1 MKYIALIPSYEPDEK
16 IIKVLKEL
24 KNSNFEIVIVNDG
37 SDKSY
42 DKYFDECKNYG
53 TLLSYDINCGKG
65 FALKTGLR
73 YIKDNFDDVIVV
85 TMDSDGQ
92 HTVKDALELCKLV
105 NDDNLI
111 YLGKRLR
118 GNKTPLRSK
127 VGNSISKC
135 FFKITTGVCVY
146 DTQTGLRAFSSKLI
160 PFMLNVNGDR
170 FDYEMNVLL
179 EATKNRIGL
188 KEKEIETIYED
199 NNSGSHFKTIRDSYL
214 IYKQVFKFCA
224 LSLISFIIDFLLYL
238 LLNII
243 TGNINISNIVA
254 RVVSANVNYG
264 LNKNLVFEDSK
275 MINKTIFKYYL
286 LALIIIIIN
295 TILLNILVK
304 GLFVNKYIAKIIVEV
319 VLFIINWIIQ
329 KRYVF

>member
-24 KNSNFEIVIVNDG
+24 KNSNFEVVIVNDG

-53 TLLSYDINCGKG
+53 TLLSYAINCGKG
-65 FALKTGLR
+65 YALKTGLR
-73 YIKDNFDDVIVV
+73 YIKDNYNDVIVV

-92 HTVKDALELCKLV
+92 HTVKNALNLCKLV
-105 NDDNLI
+105 NDDNTI

-127 VGNSISKC
+127 VGNAISQG
-135 FFKITTGVCVY
+135 FFQLTTGVCVY
-146 DTQTGLRAFSSKLI
+146 DTQTGLRAFSSNLI
-160 PFMLNVNGDR
+160 PFMLNVHGDR
-170 FDYEMNVLL
+170 FDYEMNILL
-179 EATKNRIGL
+179 EATKNKIVL

-214 IYKQVFKFCA
+214 IYKQVFKFCVS
-224 LSLISFIIDFLLYL
+224 SLISFIIDFLLYL

-243 TGNINISNIVA
+243 TGNITISNFVA